1 MNENEFDVIVVGG
14 GAAGLNAAL
23 VLARSRR
30 RVVVVDAGEPR
41 NRFTAH
47 MHGFLTR
54 DGFDPAELL
63 RIGRDEVRG
72 YGATILEGR
81 AITATGSAGAFEVMV
96 ETAASETR
104 EAETRTLKG
113 RRIVI
118 ATGLRDELPPIDGL
132 QEQWGRG
139 AVACPYC
146 DGWEARDSRVVVIA
160 ASARASHQAELM
172 RQLSDDVTI
181 VGRVTAELETETLR
195 GFAARGIR
203 VGEND
208 VVRVERIDET
218 RERPLRLTLDDGSTL
233 EADAVFTGGALVPN
247 DELLRQLGAETVA
260 GPMGEWTASDPTGLT
275 SVPGV
280 WVAGNSANAGALVIV
295 AAASGLTAA
304 TVINYDLVQDDIA
317 QALEFQALR
326 PPALRP

>member
-47 MHGFLTR
+47 MHGFLSR
-54 DGFDPAELL
+54 DGSDPAELL
-63 RIGRDEVRG
+63 RIGREEVRG

-81 AITATGSAGAFEVMV
+81 AITATGTAGAFEVMV
-96 ETAASETR
+96 ETADG
-104 EAETRTLKG
+104 ETRTLKG

-160 ASARASHQAELM
+160 ASSRTAHQAELM

-181 VGRVTAELETETLR
+181 VGGVTAELETETLR

-203 VGEND
+203 VAENE
-208 VVRVERIDET
+208 VVRVERVDET
-218 RERPLRLTLDDGSTL
+218 RERPLRLTLDDGRTL

-247 DELLRQLGAETVA
+247 DELLRQLGAATVA

-317 QALEFQALR
+317 RALSR
-326 PPALRP
+326 

>member
-47 MHGFLTR
+47 MHGFLSR
-54 DGFDPAELL
+54 DGSDPAELL
-63 RIGRDEVRG
+63 RIGREEVRG

-96 ETAASETR
+96 ETADGETHI
-104 EAETRTLKG
+104 LKG
-113 RRIVI
+113 RRIII

-160 ASARASHQAELM
+160 ASARSAHQAELM

-208 VVRVERIDET
+208 VVRVERVDEA
-218 RERPLRLTLDDGSTL
+218 RERPLRLTLDDGRTL

-247 DELLRQLGAETVA
+247 DELLRQLGAATVA

-317 QALEFQALR
+317 RALR
-326 PPALRP
+326 R

>member
-1 MNENEFDVIVVGG
+1 MDETQFDVIVVGG

-41 NRFTAH
+41 NRFTSH
-47 MHGFLTR
+47 MHGFLSR

-63 RIGRDEVRG
+63 RIGREEVRG
-72 YGATILEGR
+72 YGAVVVDGR
-81 AITATGSAGAFEVMV
+81 AVGATGSVGAFEVTV
-96 ETAASETR
+96 QALGGGAPR
-104 EAETRTLKG
+104 VLRG
-113 RRIVI
+113 RRLVI
-118 ATGLRDELPPIDGL
+118 ATGLRDELPPIEGV

-160 ASARASHQAELM
+160 ASARSAHQAELM

-195 GFAARGIR
+195 GLAARGIR
-203 VGEND
+203 VGDQD
-208 VVRVERIDET
+208 VVRVERVDPA
-218 RERPLRLTLDDGSTL
+218 RERPLRLTLEDGSTL

-247 DELLRQLGAETVA
+247 DELLRQLGADTVA
-260 GPMGEWTASDPTGLT
+260 GPMGEWTASDPTGLS

-304 TVINYDLVQDDIA
+304 TVINYDLVQEDIA
-317 QALEFQALR
+317 LTLGR
-326 PPALRP
+326 

>member
-1 MNENEFDVIVVGG
+1 MDENEFDVIVVGG

-30 RVVVVDAGEPR
+30 RVAVVDAGQPR
-41 NRFTAH
+41 NRFTPH
-47 MHGFLTR
+47 MHGFLSR

-63 RIGRDEVRG
+63 RIGREEVRG

-81 AITATGSAGAFEVMV
+81 AITATGSNGAFEVTV
-96 ETAASETR
+96 ETAGDETSDG
-104 EAETRTLKG
+104 ETSDSETRTLKG

-160 ASARASHQAELM
+160 ASARAAHQADLM
-172 RQLSDDVTI
+172 RQLTDDVTI
-181 VGRVTAELETETLR
+181 VGRVTAELETDTLR

-208 VVRVERIDET
+208 VVRVERVDEA

-317 QALEFQALR
+317 RALR
-326 PPALRP
+326 R